1 MIDLS
6 SCYSVTFV
14 CDPWSR
20 YYSSAYNRTKS
31 SMLLAVSSLLSSVF
45 LSMWGMIF
53 VEVLLKVSSSWRFPS
68 AKMNMGY
75 FSADVERAY
84 ARHSCKFSFK
94 SVFLCL
100 INYIWKEA
108 TKYRLVYYL
117 VNNCTQGFKF
127 FFAFSIES
135 YSTARIHAR
144 ESHFPGIF
152 TVKGLQAVM
161 RKKKNAHVP
170 GTKLE
175 KVCKQL

>member
-1 MIDLS
+1 M
-6 SCYSVTFV
+6 
-14 CDPWSR
+14 CDPWPR
-20 YYSSAYNRTKS
+20 YYSSAYNRTNS
-31 SMLLAVSSLLSSVF
+31 SMLLAVSTLLSSFF
-45 LSMWGMIF
+45 LWMWGMIF
-53 VEVLLKVSSSWRFPS
+53 VDVLLKVSSSWLFPS

-84 ARHSCKFSFK
+84 ARHSCKFQFQK
-94 SVFLCL
+94 RISVCL

-108 TKYRLVYYL
+108 TKYRLVSYL
-117 VNNCTQGFKF
+117 VNSCTQGFKF
-127 FFAFSIES
+127 FFACSIES

-144 ESHFPGIF
+144 ESHFSGIF

-175 KVCKQL
+175 KLCI